1 MIEKTEE
8 LNEETRVVEKTTSD
22 GKVDVQL
29 TEGMSGQI
37 DENAQE
43 EEKSEATSNGNSK
56 EGNNVTSNGEELNA
70 AKDTNVEIVEV
81 EEEKQTAT
89 ALVEHADETHQS
101 IIQYPNVNVISSKD
115 GTGSMIPG
123 EYALQWRWSTQVKYK
138 IVGSTTDTNST
149 YQSYDFTNVN
159 PDKESYVHIEKPNL
173 YGQMARYTCQY
184 YKVRWSHQSQ
194 CSHSA

>member
-1 MIEKTEE
+1 M
-8 LNEETRVVEKTTSD
+8 NEETRVVEKTTSD

-81 EEEKQTAT
+81 EEEK
-89 ALVEHADETHQS
+89 ADC
-101 IIQYPNVNVISSKD
+101 YCL
-115 GTGSMIPG
+115 G
-123 EYALQWRWSTQVKYK
+123 R
-138 IVGSTTDTNST
+138 
-149 YQSYDFTNVN
+149 
-159 PDKESYVHIEKPNL
+159 
-173 YGQMARYTCQY
+173 TC
-184 YKVRWSHQSQ
+184 R
-194 CSHSA
+194 

>member
-1 MIEKTEE
+1 MGT
-8 LNEETRVVEKTTSD
+8 L
-22 GKVDVQL
+22 
-29 TEGMSGQI
+29 
-37 DENAQE
+37 
-43 EEKSEATSNGNSK
+43 K

-159 PDKESYVHIEKPNL
+159 PDKESYVHIEKSRNL